1 MLKTIIIQIAIS
13 KLKEEKRDDI
23 ISELDQMFHVIE
35 KNNAKVVVLDPNHY
49 DRTKNQSHSHSAEDN
64 VQKQINNLIMICYH
78 KEECLIISDQASTI
92 LTAYNQQI
100 PCMGY
105 DNPVL
110 EKQDLFKANMLVEGF
125 GEVDYKFLTDV
136 YNRFYNLPIT
146 IATTNRIVIREMVVE
161 DLDEL
166 YRLYANPEITRFLET
181 LYENREEEIEFTKA
195 YIKHMYG
202 FYGYGMWSLLD
213 KKTGKLIGRA
223 GLNNRDLDG
232 EIQIELGYMIGVP
245 YQRQG
250 YAYESCHEILKFAV
264 DKLECFKINC
274 FINHDNEASVS
285 LVKKL
290 GFQYIQEVEIG
301 VEKLSLYRWT
311 YN

>member
-1 MLKTIIIQIAIS
+1 MSFT
-13 KLKEEKRDDI
+13 R
-23 ISELDQMFHVIE
+23 
-35 KNNAKVVVLDPNHY
+35 
-49 DRTKNQSHSHSAEDN
+49 
-64 VQKQINNLIMICYH
+64 
-78 KEECLIISDQASTI
+78 KEECLIISDLASTVTKAQE
-92 LTAYNQQI
+92 LQI
-100 PCMGY
+100 PCIAY
-105 DNPVL
+105 DNPLL

-166 YRLYANPEITRFLET
+166 YRLYADPEITRFLEP
-181 LYENREEEIEFTKA
+181 LYEDHEAEVEFTKA
-195 YIKHMYG
+195 YIKNMYG

-213 KKTGKLIGRA
+213 KKTGSLIGRA
-223 GLNNRDLDG
+223 GLNNREIDS

-250 YAYESCHEILKFAV
+250 YAYEACQEILKFAV
-264 DKLECFKINC
+264 DKLECYKVNC
-274 FINHDNEASVS
+274 FIDYENVASQS

-290 GFQYIQEVEIG
+290 GFQYVKEVEIG
-301 VEKLSLYRWT
+301 LEKLSLYRWT